1 MLEQGYGLVRFY
13 TLQDAQAAIEKFH
26 GTELE
31 GRTLTVRLDKCAPAP
46 RSCLEQRLHSAAFSR
61 LLPRAGQCLPS
72 GGSFCVWV
80 QCVQPVLCWLT
91 KVRAWCAGT
100 LRR

>member
-46 RSCLEQRLHSAAFSR
+46 RACLEQRPQSAGCCTELACVCKWWKRACVGALRAFC
-61 LLPRAGQCLPS
+61 AEQCI
-72 GGSFCVWV
+72 V
-80 QCVQPVLCWLT
+80 
-91 KVRAWCAGT
+91 
-100 LRR
+100 